1 MHRLLDFGMDLS
13 GNQLEMCLSEN
24 LFLVFLFFFFF
35 FHFKM
40 SKNEQLNE
48 CLSQA
53 YKLVGQ
59 KLELK
64 EGFLFLL
71 YKNTL

>member
-1 MHRLLDFGMDLS
+1 MGLS
-13 GNQLEMCLSEN
+13 ENQLQMCLSEN

-59 KLELK
+59 KLEPK
-64 EGFLFLL
+64 EGFFLL
-71 YKNTL
+71 ISFI